1 MSKGGMVGKQTN
13 SCPMKETELAAIPT
27 RVRALA
33 HAARIL
39 RDTRH
44 ENHIPKI
51 VKCHKSPQ
59 FTLGGEELELFICR
73 R

>member
-13 SCPMKETELAAIPT
+13 SCPRKETELAAIPT

-51 VKCHKSPQ
+51 VKCY
-59 FTLGGEELELFICR
+59 
-73 R
+73 